1 MTPEPAYALLL
12 RKAQECL
19 AGAESEFVND
29 RFHNCAN
36 RCYYACF
43 LAAVFALRDAGTQPV
58 SGQDAWSHAYVQAQ
72 FTGQLIR
79 RAKRYPDALRD
90 TLSRTFILRRTA
102 DYTLDEVSQT
112 QAARALDRAR
122 TFLAAIERGRR

>member
-1 MTPEPAYALLL
+1 MVQDAFVAIFL
-12 RKAQECL
+12 RKADESW
-19 AGAESEFVND
+19 ARADSEFAND

-43 LAAVFALRDAGTQPV
+43 LAAVYALREAGTQPV
-58 SGQDAWSHAYVQAQ
+58 SGQDAWSHAFVQAQ

-79 RAKRYPDALRD
+79 RSKRYPDALRD

-112 QAARALDRAR
+112 QAARALDRTRA
-122 TFLAAIERGRR
+122 FLAAI